1 MSYADVAEE
10 ETNSFAQAL
19 IETRKKLNRPDTVIM
34 PDFPTMMYRLSA
46 IFETNLTKHK
56 IAMYQLVLGDLDFN
70 ELVAA
75 AFEHMKNGRSFPYPA
90 DLRELVMKARS
101 QSADGASG

>member
-19 IETRKKLNRPDTVIM
+19 IEARNKVNHSNAVM

-56 IAMYQLVLGDLDFN
+56 IAMYQLVLRDLDFN